1 MLSIPFAFPMD
12 SSTFPLIRVKKIARR
27 ASRAGSAELGLFEPL
42 CWSRLAWPL
51 RFEDSPGFLCDGDS
65 ALGHGDLALG
75 HRDPALGHGDPALGH
90 GDLALGHRDPSAKSP

>member
-1 MLSIPFAFPMD
+1 MD

-51 RFEDSPGFLCDGDS
+51 RFEDSPGFLCVP
-65 ALGHGDLALG
+65 L
-75 HRDPALGHGDPALGH
+75 PACLRQTEIQHLVTEIQH
-90 GDLALGHRDPSAKSP
+90 LVTETQHLVTEIQHLVTEIQHLVTEI